1 MAKQGQHKN
10 DSFDQTKSPGHNKPK
25 ETTPITAGTP
35 KKRSTTERQASE
47 HKDPHKQGQVAK
59 NAGNPERIDHSRTA
73 ARGLRARS
81 GDITGGRSGSDSG
94 E

>member
-10 DSFDQTKSPGHNKPK
+10 DAFDQTKSPGHNKPK

-35 KKRSTTERQASE
+35 KKRSTTERQARE
-47 HKDPHKQGQVAK
+47 HRDPHKRGPVTR
-59 NAGNPERIDHSRTA
+59 NDPNPERTDRSRTA
-73 ARGLRARS
+73 ARGVRARA
-81 GDITGGRSGSDSG
+81 GDITGGRSGSHSG